1 MVSYLKDTDK
11 YLKKKIQANQK
22 SYIIVL
28 SKKKNKMSIENLG
41 RKHITAAQ
49 IAAFDAALDT
59 QISILSAITNNLSD
73 VERQR
78 FSSVNEQNKLLI
90 NAGTR
95 FFGNAKVR
103 AKNRQMWIGQNL
115 AWIMPTAS
123 LPIPAK
129 DRLNTLLRMLK
140 DFKIVHDFDNYQDAL
155 IDKRYT
161 DYKASTNTPGYSE
174 KAEHL
179 RQFFPNTGNIV
190 LQ

>member
-1 MVSYLKDTDK
+1 MYK
-11 YLKKKIQANQK
+11 QK
-22 SYIIVL
+22 EKQI
-28 SKKKNKMSIENLG
+28 SIENLG

-90 NAGTR
+90 NAVQDFSVTQSALKSPDVDWSEFSMDYADRKFADTR
-95 FFGNAKVR
+95 E
-103 AKNRQMWIGQNL
+103 
-115 AWIMPTAS
+115 
-123 LPIPAK
+123 
-129 DRLNTLLRMLK
+129 DRLNALLRMLK

-179 RQFFPNTGNIV
+179 RQFFPNTGI
-190 LQ
+190 